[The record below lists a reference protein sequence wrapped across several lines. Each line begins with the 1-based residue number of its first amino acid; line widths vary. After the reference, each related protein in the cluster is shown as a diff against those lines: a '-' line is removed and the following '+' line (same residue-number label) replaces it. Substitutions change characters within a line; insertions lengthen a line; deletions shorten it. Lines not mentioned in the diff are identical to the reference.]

1 MLVSKLKRQ
10 LCEAFYVFVNPN
22 TSQERTLIVRSW
34 HLSDFI
40 RKQVFLV
47 KRIIEGSEH
56 WKNDLLNPFNKHLGS
71 VHNYLKKL
79 TYYHKPFFFSKF
91 SVQNVSDANQRS
103 PEKITIK
110 YEDVLSLFGYAGI
123 TIILPGILY
132 IFRTSFQLSSD
143 YFMKLGDNVC
153 EIKSTFLHWGEL
165 SLTATTTN

>member
-34 HLSDFI
+34 YLSDFI

-47 KRIIEGSEH
+47 KRIIERSEQ

-79 TYYHKPFFFSKF
+79 TYYHKHFFFLSSQFKMFPTQINGALRRSLLNMKMFCHF
-91 SVQNVSDANQRS
+91 SDTPVLQLSYLAFFTSFEHLFNS
-103 PEKITIK
+103 P
-110 YEDVLSLFGYAGI
+110 L
-123 TIILPGILY
+123 IIL
-132 IFRTSFQLSSD
+132 
-143 YFMKLGDNVC
+143 
-153 EIKSTFLHWGEL
+153 W
-165 SLTATTTN
+165 SLVIMFVK